1 MVRAYG
7 CHGSES
13 RRVDGSRSA
22 PSRAAA
28 RALRLHHV
36 PRFSALCVDRAP
48 AAREHAPVTLD
59 WGLGEYERTARELEP
74 AAHHVV
80 ALAGIARGERVL
92 DVACGT
98 GNAAIEAARLGAQVT
113 GLDAAPRLI
122 DVAGARAAAAGVEA
136 AFVVGDAQDLPFDDG
151 AFDCVVSVFGVIFVP
166 DPARA
171 VAEIV
176 RVLAPGGRAL
186 VAAWRPEG
194 AVHAMAGVLGRG
206 VAEAGGPRRSPFAW
220 HDPDAVR
227 DLAAE
232 IGPHPPGVEAE
243 DGRLVVEGASPE
255 AYFADAETYHP
266 MAVAARPLLERAGTY
281 PALREEAIA
290 ALRAGNEDPDGFRVT
305 SPYRV
310 LRITRP
316 G

>member
-1 MVRAYG
+1 M
-7 CHGSES
+7 
-13 RRVDGSRSA
+13 
-22 PSRAAA
+22 
-28 RALRLHHV
+28 
-36 PRFSALCVDRAP
+36 
-48 AAREHAPVTLD
+48 LD
-59 WGLGEYERTARELEP
+59 WGVGEYERTARELEP

-92 DVACGT
+92 DLACGT
-98 GNAAIEAARLGAQVT
+98 GNAAIEAARAGAAVT

-122 DVAGARAAAAGVEA
+122 EVAEARAAAAGVEA
-136 AFVVGDAQDLPFDDG
+136 AFVVGDAQELPFEDG

-166 DPARA
+166 APPRA
-171 VAEIV
+171 MAEIV

-186 VAAWRPEG
+186 ISAWRPEG
-194 AVHAMAGVLGRG
+194 PVHRMVGVLARG
-206 VAEAGGPRRSPFAW
+206 VAKAGGPSRPPFAW

-227 DLAAE
+227 ELAAE
-232 IGPHPPGVEAE
+232 IGPHPPTVDAE
-243 DGRLVVEGASPE
+243 DGRLVIEGASPE

-266 MAVAARPLLERAGTY
+266 MSVAGRPVLERAGSY

-290 ALRAGNEDPDGFRVT
+290 ALRAGNEDPHGFRAT

-310 LRITRP
+310 LRITRS